1 MASQETALVMTQN
14 DPAQQ
19 KAQRLRIHRFSLA
32 AGSYFIGSGLLLAI
46 SLLGS
51 DQIPLTPAVA
61 IGFVAVVAL
70 TNLGFYALF
79 RSGGNLRFRDP
90 SLTIP
95 QMVLGITL
103 ITYLIYFAGPYR
115 GLLSIFYLAVMTFG
129 LFQLNTRQ
137 LLGISAYTVACFSF
151 MAAVLKLRHP
161 ESTSFLD
168 LFAQLAVIGGLLP
181 WFAVLGG
188 HISTL
193 RRRLVEGNR
202 RLEQALEQIRQIAIR
217 DDLTQTFNRRHLMDL
232 LMHQKAIAD
241 RGQYHFSLCMLDLDY
256 FKRINDTHGHLVGD
270 QALRVVAGILREQVR
285 MGDILGR
292 YGGEEFLLLLSETTL
307 MGAVETAERL
317 RQEIARNSA
326 EHMPHQ
332 LPVTASI
339 GVTQYAPGES
349 IESALGRADRAL
361 YRAKEAGRNCV
372 RMEPPPSDDP
382 APRAAVSH

>member
-1 MASQETALVMTQN
+1 MEAALVMTTN
-14 DPAQQ
+14 EPAEQ
-19 KAQRLRIHRFSLA
+19 KAQRLRIQRFSLA
-32 AGSYFIGSGLLLAI
+32 AASYLMGGGLLLAI

-61 IGFVAVVAL
+61 VGFVALVAV

-95 QMVLGITL
+95 QLAVGIAL

-115 GLLSIFYLAVMTFG
+115 GLLSIFYLAAMTFG

-137 LLGISAYTVACFSF
+137 LLGISAYTVTCFSF
-151 MAAVLKLRHP
+151 MAALLKLRHP

-217 DDLTQTFNRRHLMDL
+217 DDLTHTFNRRHLMDL

-241 RGQYHFSLCMLDLDY
+241 RGQYRFSLCMLDLDY
-256 FKRINDTHGHLVGD
+256 FKRINDDHGHLAGD
-270 QALRVVAGILREQVR
+270 QALKAVADILQAQVR
-285 MGDILGR
+285 VGDILGR
-292 YGGEEFLLLLSETTL
+292 YGGEEFLVLLSETPL
-307 MGAVETAERL
+307 MGAVETADRL
-317 RQEIARNSA
+317 RQRIAQDSA
-326 EHMPHQ
+326 EHMPGKM
-332 LPVTASI
+332 PVTASI
-339 GVTQYAPGES
+339 GVTEYAPGEPIQATLS
-349 IESALGRADRAL
+349 RADRAL
-361 YRAKEAGRNCV
+361 YRAKGAGRNCV
-372 RMEPPPSDDP
+372 RMEPPPSNDP
-382 APRAAVSH
+382 TPRAAIIS

>member
-1 MASQETALVMTQN
+1 MTAN
-14 DPAQQ
+14 DPLEQ
-19 KAQRLRIHRFSLA
+19 KAQRLRIQRFALA
-32 AGSYFIGSGLLLAI
+32 AASYLIGGGLLLAI

-51 DQIPLTPAVA
+51 NQIPLTPAVA
-61 IGFVAVVAL
+61 VGFVTLVAV

-79 RSGGNLRFRDP
+79 RSGGNLRFQDP

-95 QMVLGITL
+95 QMACGIGL

-129 LFQLNTRQ
+129 LFHLNTRQ
-137 LLGISAYTVACFSF
+137 LLGISAFTVACFSF
-151 MAAVLKLRHP
+151 MATLLKLRHP

-168 LFAQLAVIGGLLP
+168 LFAQLAVIAGLLP

-241 RGQYHFSLCMLDLDY
+241 RGHYRFSLCMLDLDY
-256 FKRINDTHGHLVGD
+256 FKHINDRHGHLAGD
-270 QALRVVAGILREQVR
+270 QALKAVADILQFQVR
-285 MGDILGR
+285 VGDILGR
-292 YGGEEFLLLLSETTL
+292 YGGEEFLVLLSETTL
-307 MGAVETAERL
+307 MGAVETADRL
-317 RQEIARNSA
+317 RQRIEQDAA
-326 EHMPHQ
+326 EHMPGKI
-332 LPVTASI
+332 PVTASI
-339 GVTQYAPGES
+339 GVTEYAPGEPIQATLS
-349 IESALGRADRAL
+349 RADRAL
-361 YRAKEAGRNCV
+361 YCAKEAGRNCV

-382 APRAAVSH
+382 TTRAAIIS